1 MKKWQKTFLTVSSL
15 LVISAG
21 CMSGCG
27 NSPQTDTSEQPSES
41 SVTESSVAESSV
53 VSELSSQPSET
64 STSSKAEESSKEE
77 SKAENNPAVQEIK
90 ILNDFKKNIPSE
102 QDLVYQVKWKNTV
115 NDKVTVSEERPA
127 KLYFV
132 DAVIRDINN
141 DGHYEMIV
149 KYDGRGKA
157 LGGNN
162 RITYKGKEV
171 FIDYIGK
178 LIYDIVTVKDGKAV
192 SSGHYENEEG
202 WFDHGG
208 VK

>member
-1 MKKWQKTFLTVSSL
+1 MKKWQKMFLTVSSL
-15 LVISAG
+15 LVIWAG

-27 NSPQTDTSEQPSES
+27 NSTQTDTSEQPS
-41 SVTESSVAESSV
+41 ESSV

-115 NDKVTVSEERPA
+115 NNEVKVNDELPA

-149 KYDGRGKA
+149 KYDGRGAIAKYDDK
-157 LGGNN
+157 GNIIGSN
-162 RITYKGKEV
+162 
-171 FIDYIGK
+171 IDFWGK
-178 LIYDIVTVKDGKAV
+178 LMYDIVTVKDGKAI

-202 WFDHGG
+202 WYDHGG
-208 VK
+208 AK

>member
-21 CMSGCG
+21 CMSGCS

-41 SVTESSVAESSV
+41 SSAESSV

-102 QDLVYQVKWKNTV
+102 QDLVYQEKTKYQ
-115 NDKVTVSEERPA
+115 NDGEVTVSEEKPA

-132 DAVIRDINN
+132 DAVIKDINN

-149 KYDGRGKA
+149 KYDGRGTA

-162 RITYKGKEV
+162 RIKYNGKEF
-171 FIDYIGK
+171 FIDDMGK
-178 LIYDIVTVKDGKAV
+178 LIYDIVTIQDGKAV

-202 WFDHGG
+202 WYDHGAA
-208 VK
+208 K

>member
-1 MKKWQKTFLTVSSL
+1 MKKWQKMFLTVSSL
-15 LVISAG
+15 LIISAG
-21 CMSGCG
+21 CMSGCS
-27 NSPQTDTSEQPSES
+27 NSPQTDTSEQPS
-41 SVTESSVAESSV
+41 ESSV

-102 QDLVYQVKWKNTV
+102 QDLIYQEKRKYTSDGEVK
-115 NDKVTVSEERPA
+115 VSEERPS

-149 KYDGRGKA
+149 KYDGRGTA

-162 RITYKGKEV
+162 RITYNGKEV

-202 WFDHGG
+202 WFDHGAA
-208 VK
+208 K